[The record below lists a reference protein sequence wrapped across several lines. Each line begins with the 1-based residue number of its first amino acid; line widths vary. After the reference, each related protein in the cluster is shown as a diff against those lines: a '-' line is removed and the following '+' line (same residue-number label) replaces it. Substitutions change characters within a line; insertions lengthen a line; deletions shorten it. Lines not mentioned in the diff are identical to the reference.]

1 MMHRRSFLIGCCV
14 LAALVL
20 SACNSGLHSA
30 SAPNRPLYT
39 ASPTILPGEDIGLR
53 LVNQTDV
60 SMRYNLCRAQ
70 LQRRRGGTWQTV
82 SRRQASSCPDV
93 RFRLAPTETAAY
105 DLSTPLSLAP
115 GEYRVV
121 ATVTVE
127 GDGPP
132 RTLRTAPFE
141 VTDGG

>member
-1 MMHRRSFLIGCCV
+1 MHRRYRLFVWSV
-14 LAALVL
+14 LVALVL
-20 SACNSGLHSA
+20 SACNSGLRTA
-30 SAPNRPLYT
+30 SSPTRPLYT
-39 ASPTILPGEDIGLR
+39 ASSTLFPGEDVGLR

-70 LQRRRGGTWQTV
+70 LQRRGERGWQSV
-82 SRRQASSCPDV
+82 SPGQDASCPDV

-127 GDGPP
+127 GESQS

-141 VTDGG
+141 VTAAGG